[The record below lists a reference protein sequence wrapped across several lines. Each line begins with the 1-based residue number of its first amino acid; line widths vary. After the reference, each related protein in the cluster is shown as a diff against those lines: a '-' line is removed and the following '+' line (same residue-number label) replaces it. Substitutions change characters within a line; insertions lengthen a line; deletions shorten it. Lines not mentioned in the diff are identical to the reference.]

1 MTPIIETKTKELCAA
16 ILEQIKADGIRSR
29 IDTFLSDA
37 TARGAY
43 ESLMS
48 KGQALQEK
56 QHGGQALEP
65 AEIAAFEKDRD
76 ALLKNPVATGFLD
89 AQEEM
94 HGLQQCVQKRI
105 AKTIELG
112 RLPTEE
118 DLSAGG
124 CGSGGGGCG
133 CHGHEH

>member
-1 MTPIIETKTKELCAA
+1 MPTKVETKRNELCEA
-16 ILEQIKADGIRSR
+16 ILEQLQQGGIHKR
-29 IDTFLSDA
+29 IDAFLADA
-37 TARGAY
+37 SARGQY

-56 QHGGQALEP
+56 QHNGEQLDP
-65 AEIAAFEKDRD
+65 SEISSFEKDRD
-76 ALLKNPVATGFLD
+76 SLLANPVASGFLD

-94 HGLQQCVQKRI
+94 HDLKQSVQKYV

-118 DLSAGG
+118 DLAESSHS
-124 CGSGGGGCG
+124 CGSGGCG
-133 CHGHEH
+133 CH